1 MARVIDD
8 LGHVGRAGKPLAL
21 RTYEPGFLPDPAQCV
36 DALILV
42 NDRSDGVP
50 RKRLCLSNGASWDAL
65 AFVLDGRGGSVDLT
79 PVVRQIVTEAL
90 PGIVQPALEMRVV
103 SPAPRPATAA
113 VALADADKAR
123 LVDIVIDLTRRIEE
137 LEERLAFAE
146 RVGATTEIE
155 VRAQ

>member
-8 LGHVGRAGKPLAL
+8 LGHVARIGKPLAL
-21 RTYEPGFLPDPAQCV
+21 RTYEPGYLPDPAQCV
-36 DALILV
+36 DGLILV

-65 AFVLDGRGGSVDLT
+65 AFVLDARAGPVDLT

-90 PGIVQPALEMRVV
+90 PGIVQPALEMRLV
-103 SPAPRPATAA
+103 SPVAAPVPSVA
-113 VALADADKAR
+113 ALADADKAR